1 MQQFHLRML
10 PGILPFLLTAPTI
23 ALAQPTPPTQA
34 EANAALSSARAVFSP
49 QQLDQMLAPIALYP
63 DPLLTELLMAAT
75 FPQQIIDAEKWLQ
88 DPNNAALTGD
98 ALVAALQPLAWDPSV
113 KSLAAFP
120 QIIGMMN
127 NHFDW
132 TQALGLA
139 FANQQAETMA
149 RIQFLRQRAVAAGQ
163 LKSTPQL
170 RISSERS
177 YVVIEPVD
185 PAMIY
190 VPVYNPVKVYGQW
203 PDHDYPP
210 VFVPPPPNLY
220 SGEIGAAIG
229 FSIGFAVA
237 GPLWGWGHPDWSQHE
252 VVIDPKRYTNITS
265 ATEITNNHIAI
276 ENNVWHRT
284 AAVAEVPEPARPH
297 PPTATAPHPPGTVT
311 PAAIILPKPSVAHPP
326 GAPPAHPT
334 EPAVAHPPGAPPP
347 HPTEPAVAHPPG
359 ASPPHPTE
367 PAVAHPPG
375 APPPHPTEPAVAHP
389 PGAPSAHPTEP
400 TVAHPPGAP
409 PPHPTGPVV
418 SHPPAQP
425 GEKKPPP
432 KPGEEKKEPDQH

>member
-10 PGILPFLLTAPTI
+10 TGILPFLLAAPAV

-34 EANAALSSARAVFSP
+34 EANAALSPAAAAFSP

-75 FPQQIIDAEKWLQ
+75 FPQQIIDAEQWLQ
-88 DPNNAALTGD
+88 DPSNAALTGD

-120 QIIGMMN
+120 QIIGMMH

-190 VPVYNPVKVYGQW
+190 VPVYDPVKIYGQW

-210 VFVPPPPNLY
+210 VFVPRRPI
-220 SGEIGAAIG
+220 SIAAR
-229 FSIGFAVA
+229 SAPASALA
-237 GPLWGWGHPDWSQHE
+237 G
-252 VVIDPKRYTNITS
+252 S
-265 ATEITNNHIAI
+265 ARRRWRAWP
-276 ENNVWHRT
+276 VSRRLP
-284 AAVAEVPEPARPH
+284 VKSRRP
-297 PPTATAPHPPGTVT
+297 
-311 PAAIILPKPSVAHPP
+311 
-326 GAPPAHPT
+326 
-334 EPAVAHPPGAPPP
+334 
-347 HPTEPAVAHPPG
+347 
-359 ASPPHPTE
+359 
-367 PAVAHPPG
+367 
-375 APPPHPTEPAVAHP
+375 
-389 PGAPSAHPTEP
+389 
-400 TVAHPPGAP
+400 
-409 PPHPTGPVV
+409 
-418 SHPPAQP
+418 
-425 GEKKPPP
+425 
-432 KPGEEKKEPDQH
+432 